1 MDGRTASG
9 MSRASGEPRGIWVAA
24 AVIALLVAH
33 YALAYTATLG
43 ACTTFDEPL
52 HMVAGVAYWTLDDYR
67 LQPENGN
74 LPQRWCA
81 IPLLFMNL
89 QYPSLDQNV
98 WRESEAILLGRQYL
112 YTCGNDP
119 QAMLAASR
127 AMATVWSTALCLVVF
142 LWSRSIFGTA
152 GGLVSLVL
160 AAFWPALVAH
170 GPLATSD
177 ACGALF
183 FALGAW
189 SLWEVFHRI
198 TPGTLAAAFFTIG
211 IAPIAKHSS
220 VMLAPLALLYLV
232 VIAALGRPLVV
243 NLGPWKTVVRGR
255 WPRTAL
261 ALVSLVVPLVGAVF
275 FIWAS
280 CGFRYDAAGPG
291 CGPLEFRRYKTL
303 ESCNEHAGG
312 IGRLCEAL
320 AVWRLL
326 PEGWIYG
333 LSYVGAT
340 VRMRNAFAIGHYT
353 IDGWWWYFPLCFAI
367 KNTLPSL
374 IFSLWGIG
382 IACGDLFRSFRQRM
396 PLGPAAYASLA
407 PLGML
412 VVLWPTFLTSHLNI
426 GERHLLPSYPALMV
440 LAGGVAAAA
449 SSAWVWRAVV
459 ILLALHTADVA
470 TRWPSSLAY
479 FNQVVPR
486 GREYQW
492 LVDSNLDWG
501 QDLLRLRTWLEKN
514 ASGRQH
520 VYIDFF
526 GSGLPEQTLPQAEVL
541 ALAPATG
548 TPQNLQPGLYCVSA
562 TSLQAVYERP
572 AAWWCNRYEQTY
584 QRAREYVRQSAALR
598 GQSAP
603 AAAATEGD
611 PGVLGPDT
619 MQPVDLALA
628 GLGGATP
635 HDLAVYA
642 FNVLQS
648 ARLRAYLRHR
658 PPDGSVGGSILIFS
672 LSEADLRA
680 ALDGPPAE
688 LRPEGWD
695 SDRTAAI
702 TTFVRRANALNDN
715 GRHAEAIPLL
725 MKACEIYDLSA
736 DVYGL
741 LALAQAG
748 NGEDA
753 EALKSFR
760 RAIRLEP
767 KSANHLYNRGL
778 FHIQRGRIEAGMD
791 DFDAAIVVNP
801 AFRQAYFNRGVV
813 RLRAGKT
820 AEAIADLKRFRDL
833 GGELPA
839 ALNPLLE
846 NAGSERGP

>member
-1 MDGRTASG
+1 
-9 MSRASGEPRGIWVAA
+9 
-24 AVIALLVAH
+24 
-33 YALAYTATLG
+33 
-43 ACTTFDEPL
+43 
-52 HMVAGVAYWTLDDYR
+52 
-67 LQPENGN
+67 
-74 LPQRWCA
+74 
-81 IPLLFMNL
+81 
-89 QYPSLDQNV
+89 
-98 WRESEAILLGRQYL
+98 
-112 YTCGNDP
+112 
-119 QAMLAASR
+119 
-127 AMATVWSTALCLVVF
+127 
-142 LWSRSIFGTA
+142 
-152 GGLVSLVL
+152 
-160 AAFWPALVAH
+160 
-170 GPLATSD
+170 
-177 ACGALF
+177 
-183 FALGAW
+183 
-189 SLWEVFHRI
+189 
-198 TPGTLAAAFFTIG
+198 
-211 IAPIAKHSS
+211 
-220 VMLAPLALLYLV
+220 
-232 VIAALGRPLVV
+232 
-243 NLGPWKTVVRGR
+243 
-255 WPRTAL
+255 
-261 ALVSLVVPLVGAVF
+261 
-275 FIWAS
+275 
-280 CGFRYDAAGPG
+280 
-291 CGPLEFRRYKTL
+291 
-303 ESCNEHAGG
+303 
-312 IGRLCEAL
+312 
-320 AVWRLL
+320 
-326 PEGWIYG
+326 
-333 LSYVGAT
+333 
-340 VRMRNAFAIGHYT
+340 
-353 IDGWWWYFPLCFAI
+353 
-367 KNTLPSL
+367 
-374 IFSLWGIG
+374 
-382 IACGDLFRSFRQRM
+382 
-396 PLGPAAYASLA
+396 
-407 PLGML
+407 
-412 VVLWPTFLTSHLNI
+412 
-426 GERHLLPSYPALMV
+426 MV

-459 ILLALHTADVA
+459 VLLALHAADV
-470 TRWPSSLAY
+470 TSRWPSSLAY

-548 TPQNLQPGLYCVSA
+548 TPQNLQAGLYCVSA

-628 GLGGATP
+628 GFGDATP

-791 DFDAAIVVNP
+791 DFDAAIVANP

>member
-9 MSRASGEPRGIWVAA
+9 MSRASGEPRDIWLAL
-24 AVIALLVAH
+24 AVVALLATH
-33 YALAYTATLG
+33 YLLAYTGTLG
-43 ACTTFDEPL
+43 ASTTFDEPL

-89 QYPSLDQNV
+89 KFPSLDQSV

-142 LWSRSIFGTA
+142 LWSRSIFGSS
-152 GGLVSLVL
+152 GGLVSLAL
-160 AAFWPALVAH
+160 AAFWPAVVAH

-189 SLWEVFHRI
+189 SLWELFQRI
-198 TPGTLAAAFFTIG
+198 TPGTLAAAFFAIG
-211 IAPIAKHSS
+211 ISPIAKHSS
-220 VMLAPLALLYLV
+220 VMLAPLAILYLV

-255 WPRTAL
+255 WRRTAL
-261 ALVSLVVPLVGAVF
+261 ALVSLVVPLAGAVF

-320 AVWRLL
+320 AAWRLL

-340 VRMRNAFAIGHYT
+340 VRIRNAFASGRYS

-374 IFSLWGIG
+374 ILSL
-382 IACGDLFRSFRQRM
+382 CGVRITCRDLISSFRQRI
-396 PLGPAAYASLA
+396 PLVPAAYASLA

-412 VVLWPTFLTSHLNI
+412 LVLWPTFLTSHLNI

-459 ILLALHTADVA
+459 ILLALHAADVA
-470 TRWPSSLAY
+470 SRWPSSLAY
-479 FNQVVPR
+479 FNQIVAR
-486 GREYQW
+486 GREYRW

-501 QDLLRLRTWLEKN
+501 QDLLRLDSWLAEN
-514 ASGRQH
+514 RLPGESVH
-520 VYIDFF
+520 LHYF
-526 GSGLPEQTLPQAEVL
+526 GSCPEEQLQADVAQL
-541 ALAPATG
+541 GLAPAAG
-548 TPQNLQPGLYCVSA
+548 EPQILRPGLYCISA
-562 TSLQAVYERP
+562 TLLQAVYGEPLGPWCEPFER
-572 AAWWCNRYEQTY
+572 TY
-584 QRAREYVRQSAALR
+584 WRARDYVLGDERL
-598 GQSAP
+598 P
-603 AAAATEGD
+603 AAAAAIVDATVGEGFD
-611 PGVLGPDT
+611 VAPTVE
-619 MQPVDLALA
+619 A
-628 GLGGATP
+628 GDHTVQEA
-635 HDLAVYA
+635 AVYA
-642 FNVLQS
+642 FNILQS
-648 ARLRAYLRHR
+648 GRLRSYLRHR
-658 PPDGSVGGSILIFS
+658 PPDAAVGGSILVFR
-672 LSEADLRA
+672 LGPSELAA
-680 ALDGPPAE
+680 ALTGDPVERLPRSWMESDAGGSAAE
-688 LRPEGWD
+688 LIRRGDRLFDEGRVVEALETLEQATRLNPMNAKAWGHL
-695 SDRTAAI
+695 AI
-702 TTFVRRANALNDN
+702 
-715 GRHAEAIPLL
+715 
-725 MKACEIYDLSA
+725 
-736 DVYGL
+736 VYGARRDDSK
-741 LALAQAG
+741 ALAAF
-748 NGEDA
+748 E
-753 EALKSFR
+753 K
-760 RAIRLEP
+760 AIRLDEQDPEP
-767 KSANHLYNRGL
+767 CYNRGNFMATL
-778 FHIQRGRIEAGMD
+778 QRPIEAIAD
-791 DFDAAIVVNP
+791 YDRAIARDP
-801 AFRQAYFNRGVV
+801 AFARAYFNRGVLN
-813 RLRAGKT
+813 LRAGRGPA
-820 AEAIADLKRFRDL
+820 AEADIREFHRL
-833 GGELPA
+833 GGIVPDELRPLVERRPA
-839 ALNPLLE
+839 DASP
-846 NAGSERGP
+846 